1 MSKLYIFAIGG
12 TGSRVLKSLVMLMA
26 AGAKLENHKQVV
38 PIIIDPDSGNGD
50 LNKTKDILNLYQ
62 QIRSKISNPDSFFF
76 EDITTTNN
84 LTSTVPRFQDKDFEF
99 KLERVH
105 QEKFK
110 DYIHYSTM
118 DSPDADIVN
127 LLFSRENLEANLNIG
142 FKGNPNMGS
151 IVLNQFTDSEAFQ
164 RFGQSFNQND
174 SIFIINS
181 IFGGTGAAGYPLL
194 LKLLRSGTAR
204 IQNKEIIKDSLI
216 GAITYLPYFN
226 LRDGEIKSQSFLG
239 KAKAALD
246 YYNRTIINGRQ
257 INAQYFLGDQ
267 ENNTTYDNHVGSK
280 EQKNDSHFLELAG
293 ALSIFDFDRNKTS
306 INFND
311 SHVYEF
317 GVETFVNSIDTKDLS
332 EADRNLIFKPL
343 NEFSL
348 FANYCKSGWQ
358 RAVGI
363 SRWTIK
369 NIWTK
374 NKGITKDY
382 FESAEFKNEIQKF
395 TLLYLEWI
403 EELGGN
409 KPSFLPHLINKTSG
423 PNIFKLLDK
432 SNCEEISKIPSRGI
446 NKDIHSEF
454 LKLFE
459 KSTSVVSKKL

>member
-26 AGAKLENHKQVV
+26 AGAKLKNHNQVV

-50 LNKTKDILNLYQ
+50 LNRTKDILNNYQ
-62 QIRSKISNPDSFFF
+62 HIRSKISNPENFFF
-76 EDITTTNN
+76 QDITTTNN
-84 LTSTVPRFQDKDFEF
+84 LTSITPRFQDKDFEF

-118 DSPDADIVN
+118 DKPDADIVD
-127 LLFSRENLEANLNIG
+127 LLFSRENLDANLNIG

-164 RFGQSFNQND
+164 RFGQSFNQDD

-194 LKLLRSGTAR
+194 LKLLRSGSAR
-204 IQNKEIIKDSLI
+204 IQNKEIIKESVI
-216 GAITYLPYFN
+216 GAITYLPYFK
-226 LRDGEIKSQSFLG
+226 LKDGEIKSQSFLG

-246 YYNRTIINGRQ
+246 YYNRTIINGKQ

-293 ALSIFDFDRNKTS
+293 ALSIFDFDRNKAS
-306 INFND
+306 MDSND

-317 GVETFVNSIDTKDLS
+317 GVENFVNSLDTKNLN
-332 EADRNLIFKPL
+332 EVDRNLIFQPL

-348 FANYCKSGWQ
+348 FANYCKSGLQ
-358 RAVGI
+358 KAVGV

-369 NIWTK
+369 NFWTK
-374 NKGITKDY
+374 NRGITKDY
-382 FESAEFKNEIQKF
+382 FDSAEFKNEIQKF
-395 TLLYLEWI
+395 TQLYLEWLQ
-403 EELGGN
+403 ELGGN
-409 KPSFLPHLINKTSG
+409 KPGFLPQLINKTSSSD
-423 PNIFKLLDK
+423 IFKLLDI
-432 SNCEEISKIPSRGI
+432 SNCEEISNIPLPRTE
-446 NKDIHSEF
+446 KDIHSE
-454 LKLFE
+454 LIKLFE
-459 KSTSVVSKKL
+459 KSTSIVSHKL